1 MNNRFRRAAAVIA
14 AFTMLTGLY
23 APPVLAISVD
33 GYSDIIIEEGF
44 ENGSVPST
52 MYYKTDAG
60 ARPVRVDTSPIE
72 AETHGK
78 AAMIP
83 TMGDNGR
90 IDHFLRNQYNLVN
103 GKYTAEMLTGEQ
115 LERFQKAKFTC
126 DVMVGELTPFNLSLV
141 MHESLSSRP
150 MYSLAVFKD
159 DGTFSVVGKGDL
171 VYEANTWYSFTFYVD
186 FANKTVTT
194 YLNGGLVQERAPAES
209 MKGSYALSFGPQLP
223 YSNADTYVYVDGY
236 SYSVPADPAVE
247 ATVPASGYAD
257 FPVLDGEAEF
267 LFNHYLSE
275 TTPADITVTDGS
287 GDPVD
292 GASVGISGNRL
303 AVRLEERLAFDTD
316 YIITVNAGVADSNG
330 KLSQEAVSLAVHTM
344 QEALY
349 ASKPVFTGTAG
360 DGGLS
365 VSAVAGNPLDEPQ
378 EAVLVI
384 AAYDDAGNMTASQ
397 TAAAVL
403 EGHSETTLTADLEWE
418 GSEAVTACA
427 FATDRVGLPLR
438 PDVAVWN
445 EDSASES
452 ALVLASGAAEV
463 AVSDFTVDGDT
474 ITFAGSV
481 SPAGQRLLL
490 ASVLGPEGPV
500 LYLPLHSD
508 DTGAF
513 SYFGT
518 LPAASEGSYRLMVAG
533 REMETAVQEGF
544 YISEQSKE
552 TLLTNINQAKS
563 AADVE
568 ELLADYHIKLG
579 LEASYFCENTYQT
592 LYEQQPFETFDQ
604 IKEMMI
610 VAQILLERVNT
621 TGWSDLSPVLTEYAG
636 ILLCGQPDVS
646 YYQGLS
652 GNNQNRVNQNLVKQ
666 RPFADF
672 LELRTAF
679 AKAVDEY
686 QESLRQNS
694 RPGGGNSGGGGGGS
708 SGGSSFGIGGGANV
722 AYDGGKKELQ
732 AEQPDQPQQA
742 EQVEVSFTD
751 LAQAAWAEDSIL
763 FLAHKGI
770 VSGNGNGQFR
780 PLDAISREEFVKLLL
795 GAVGMELSET
805 PSGFLDTEK
814 GAWYEPY
821 LSAARAAGIV
831 SGDDT
836 GAFGVGQAITRQD
849 MAVMAYRAL
858 QAVDIAPQA
867 AEDTLFTDDESISVY
882 AREAVYALRS
892 IGILNGMEDGRFA
905 PHDSASRAQAAKVA
919 SGLLWLKERGDVQ

>member
-1 MNNRFRRAAAVIA
+1 MNNRFRRAAALIA
-14 AFTMLTGLY
+14 ACTILAGLY
-23 APPVLAISVD
+23 AAPVCAVSAD

-44 ENGSVPST
+44 EGGSIPNT

-60 ARPVRVDTSPIE
+60 ARPVRVDTSPVD

-141 MHESLSSRP
+141 MHESLSSRLL
-150 MYSLAVFKD
+150 YSLAVFND

-209 MKGSYALSFGPQLP
+209 MKGSYALSFGPQLS
-223 YSNADTYVYVDGY
+223 YSNADTYVYLDGF

-275 TTPADITVTDGS
+275 TTPADITVTDES

-330 KLSQEAVSLAVHTM
+330 KLSQEAASLAVHTM

-384 AAYDDAGNMTASQ
+384 AAYDDAGNMAASQ
-397 TAAAVL
+397 TAATVL
-403 EGHSETTLTADLEWE
+403 ESHSETTLMADLALD
-418 GSEAVTACA
+418 GIEAGTIYAFVTDCA
-427 FATDRVGLPLR
+427 GTPLR
-438 PDVAVWN
+438 PDVAVW
-445 EDSASES
+445 DAGGGSES
-452 ALVLASGAAEV
+452 APVLECGAAGI
-463 AVSDFTVDGDT
+463 AVSSFTVDGGT
-474 ITFAGSV
+474 MAFTGSV
-481 SPAGQRLLL
+481 SPAGPRLLL
-490 ASVLGPEGPV
+490 ANIQGPEGPV
-500 LYLPLHSD
+500 LYMPLYSD
-508 DTGAF
+508 EDGMF

-518 LPAASEGSYRLMVAG
+518 LPAAREGNYRLTVAG
-533 REMETAVQEGF
+533 REMEAAVQEGF

-552 TLLTNINQAKS
+552 MLLTHINQAKS

-579 LEASYFCENTYQT
+579 LDESYFCENTYQT
-592 LYEQQPFETFDQ
+592 LYEQQPFETFDEV
-604 IKEMMI
+604 KAMM
-610 VAQILLERVNT
+610 VTAQSLLESVNT
-621 TGWSDLSPVLTEYAG
+621 TGRSELSPVLAEHAG
-636 ILLCGQPDVS
+636 IILCGQEDLP
-646 YYQGLS
+646 YYQELS
-652 GNNQNRVNQNLVKQ
+652 GNNQNRVNQALVGQ

-672 LELRTAF
+672 LGLRTAF
-679 AKAVDEY
+679 AEAIDEY
-686 QESLRQNS
+686 RESLRQDS
-694 RPGGGNSGGGGGGS
+694 RPSGGNSGGGGRGS
-708 SGGSSFGIGGGANV
+708 SGGSSFVIGGGANV
-722 AYDGGKKELQ
+722 AYEGGKQ
-732 AEQPDQPQQA
+732 EQPEQTEQP
-742 EQVEVSFTD
+742 EQPEPPQITFAD
-751 LAQAAWAEDSIL
+751 LPQAAWAEESIL
-763 FLAHKGI
+763 FLAQKGI
-770 VSGNGNGQFR
+770 VSGDGDGRFR
-780 PLDAISREEFVKLLL
+780 PLDAVSREEFVKLLL
-795 GAVGMELSET
+795 GAVGIEPADT
-805 PSGFLDTEK
+805 PSGFLDTEE

-831 SGDDT
+831 SGDEK
-836 GAFGVGQAITRQD
+836 GAFGVGQAISRQD

-858 QAVDIAPQA
+858 LAAGISPQT
-867 AEDTLFTDDESISVY
+867 AEDALFMDDAYISGY
-882 AREAVYALRS
+882 AKEAVYALRGS
-892 IGILNGMEDGRFA
+892 GIINGMEDGRFA
-905 PHDSASRAQAAKVA
+905 PQDGANRAQAAKVA
-919 SGLLWLKERGDVQ
+919 SGLLQWKERGNVQ